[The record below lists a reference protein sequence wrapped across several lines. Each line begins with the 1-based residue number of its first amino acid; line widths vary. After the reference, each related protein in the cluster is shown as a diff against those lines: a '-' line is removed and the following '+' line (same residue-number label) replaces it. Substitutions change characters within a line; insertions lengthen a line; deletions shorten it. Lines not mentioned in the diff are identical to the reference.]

1 MITLKREA
9 DLVYMRKAG
18 KIVADVLDMIAA
30 MIRPGI
36 STGHIDDAAEEL
48 IRAGGATPAFKGYR
62 VPGIPVPFPSAVCA
76 SINEEIVHGF
86 PSKDRILKEGDIL
99 SIDVGTCYSGYY
111 GDAAFTYPVGSV
123 SPERKKLLA
132 VTRESLE
139 KAIEQARSGNTLGD
153 IGYAV
158 ESWVAPHGYGLVR
171 DYSGHGIGTHLH
183 EPPQIPNYGRP
194 GRGIT
199 LKPGMTLAIEPMV
212 MAGGE
217 DVEVGEDN
225 WIVFTADR
233 SDAAHFERTVLIRD
247 GEPEIL
253 TPWTCS

>member
-1 MITLKREA
+1 MITLKKDT
-9 DLVYMRKAG
+9 DLQYMRKAG
-18 KIVADVLDMIAA
+18 KIVADVLDMIAS

-36 STGHIDDAAEEL
+36 STGHIDEAAEEL
-48 IRAGGATPAFKGYR
+48 IRSAGAIPAFKGYR
-62 VPGIPVPFPSAVCA
+62 VPGIPSPFPAAVCA
-76 SINEEIVHGF
+76 SVNEEIVHGF
-86 PSKDRILKEGDIL
+86 PSRDRILAEGDIF

-111 GDAAFTYPVGSV
+111 GDAAYTYPVGKV
-123 SPERKKLLA
+123 SPEREKLLA

-139 KAIEQARSGNTLGD
+139 KAVQSARAGNTLGD

-158 ESWVAPHGYGLVR
+158 ESWVTPRGYGLVR

-183 EPPQIPNYGRP
+183 EPPQVPNYGRP

-199 LKPGMTLAIEPMV
+199 LKSGMTIAIEPMV

-217 DVEVGEDN
+217 DVIVGDN
-225 WIVFTADR
+225 QWIVLTADR
-233 SDAAHFERTVLIRD
+233 SDAAHFERTVLIKD

-253 TPWTCS
+253 TPWTCI

>member
-1 MITLKREA
+1 MITLKRES
-9 DLVYMRKAG
+9 DLLHMRKAG

-30 MIRPGI
+30 MVRPGI
-36 STGHIDDAAEEL
+36 STGDIDEAAEKL
-48 IRAGGATPAFKGYR
+48 IRSAGATPAFKGYR
-62 VPGIPVPFPSAVCA
+62 VPGIPSPFPSAVCA

-86 PSKDRILKEGDIL
+86 PSKERILAEGDIL
-99 SIDVGTCYSGYY
+99 SIDVGTCYAGYY
-111 GDAAFTYPVGSV
+111 GDAAYTYPVGTV
-123 SPERKKLLA
+123 SSERKKLLE
-132 VTRESLE
+132 VTRESLG
-139 KAIEQARSGNTLGD
+139 KAIESARAGNTLGD
-153 IGYAV
+153 IGHAV
-158 ESWVAPHGYGLVR
+158 ESWVTPRGYGLVR

-212 MAGGE
+212 MAGKE
-217 DVEVGEDN
+217 DVEVGEDQ
-225 WIVFTADR
+225 WIVITADR

>member
-1 MITLKREA
+1 MITLKSES
-9 DLVYMRKAG
+9 DLLLMRKAG

-30 MIRPGI
+30 MVRPGI
-36 STGHIDDAAEEL
+36 STGHIDEAAEKL
-48 IRAGGATPAFKGYR
+48 IRSAGATPAFKGYR
-62 VPGIPVPFPSAVCA
+62 VPGIPSPFPSAVCA

-86 PSKDRILKEGDIL
+86 PSKDRILAEGDII
-99 SIDVGTCYSGYY
+99 SIDVGTCYAGYY
-111 GDAAFTYPVGSV
+111 GDAAYTYPVGTV
-123 SPERKKLLA
+123 SSERKKLLE
-132 VTRESLE
+132 VTRESLG
-139 KAIEQARSGNTLGD
+139 KAIESARAGNTLGD
-153 IGYAV
+153 IGHAV
-158 ESWVAPHGYGLVR
+158 ESWVTPRGYGLVR

-212 MAGGE
+212 MAGKE
-217 DVEVGEDN
+217 DVEVGEDQ
-225 WIVFTADR
+225 WIVITADR